1 MKRRFSKKGRH
12 SGSYQ
17 NHGNYAITK
26 FIADTNGMSQSTAYE
41 YSKRLSYFEAF
52 MSTEYKT
59 GVDSIIEKIN
69 SGTYDPYD
77 ILSNYRTFL
86 QNNRNISNTT
96 LKQEIITI
104 KNFLEYSDVNISPR
118 KFKLNVK

>member
-1 MKRRFSKKGRH
+1 
-12 SGSYQ
+12 
-17 NHGNYAITK
+17 
-26 FIADTNGMSQSTAYE
+26 MSIPRGYHIL
-41 YSKRLSYFEAF
+41 KPLCRLNN
-52 MSTEYKT
+52 KT

-118 KFKLNVK
+118 KFKLKV